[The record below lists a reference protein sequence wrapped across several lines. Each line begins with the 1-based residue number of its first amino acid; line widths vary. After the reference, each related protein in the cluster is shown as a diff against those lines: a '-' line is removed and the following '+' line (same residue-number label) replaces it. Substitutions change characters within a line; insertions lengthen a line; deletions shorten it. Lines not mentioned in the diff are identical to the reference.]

1 MEITFD
7 PAKDERNIRER
18 GLSFERA
25 VDFDFETAIRVEDTR
40 RDYGETRFVAVGYLG
55 NRLHVLCFTETETGL
70 RVISF
75 RRAMRERRGN
85 MAKRKPLI
93 GKDGE
98 VRELT
103 LEDFKHFRPA
113 AEVLPRSLQEKL
125 GMRRRGPQK
134 APTKERTTVRLSR
147 DVLDRFRASGPGWQT
162 RLDAALR
169 EWLESHP
176 AD

>member
-1 MEITFD
+1 
-7 PAKDERNIRER
+7 
-18 GLSFERA
+18 
-25 VDFDFETAIRVEDTR
+25 
-40 RDYGETRFVAVGYLG
+40 
-55 NRLHVLCFTETETGL
+55 
-70 RVISF
+70 
-75 RRAMRERRGN
+75 MRERRGN

-125 GMRRRGPQK
+125 RMRRRGPQK